1 MLLNLFIQN
10 YALIQKL
17 DIGFGEG
24 MSVITGETGAGKSIL
39 LGALSIALGKRADTQ
54 VLYDKTRK
62 CIVECQFN
70 LKDYGLKEFFDEHEI
85 DYDDLTCLRREINPA
100 GKSRSFINDTP
111 VNLNVLK
118 DLGDRLVDIH
128 SQHKTITLNK
138 SDIQLAVVDQFA
150 GNNPLLQQYRREY
163 QEYLQ
168 LFRQIQELTDKDRQA
183 REEQDYLQ
191 FQLNELE
198 SAGLRPGEA
207 EALEGELSVLNNSGE
222 IKVMLSQL
230 SGILASSDDSILSRM
245 AEMRSLFTQLSKY
258 QIGLEAVIQRMESNY
273 IDLKDI
279 AGELEKA
286 GASVNLDPVRMKEV
300 SDRLDLLWQL
310 FRKHRV
316 NGTEELIGIRDA
328 TSARLSEISGLD
340 EVLMKLKSASEEKL
354 RAVKILSSG
363 LSRARTRVT
372 PEIER
377 EIIKSLK
384 LLGIPDANFAIR
396 HELSGDFTPDGTDQ
410 MRFYFN
416 ANKGRELM
424 ELSRVAS
431 GGELSRLM
439 LCVKSLIS
447 QRNLIP
453 TIIFDEVD
461 MGVSGPIAGKVAG
474 MLQGLS
480 SHMQVI
486 VITHLPQIASVG
498 RVHYNVFKETGTSS
512 PETRIR
518 ILNREE
524 RIAEIA
530 KMLSGT
536 VTTIA
541 ATDAA
546 RELLS
551 QTGGTAP

>member
-39 LGALSIALGKRADTQ
+39 LGALAIALGKRADTQ

-62 CIVECQFN
+62 CIVDCEFN
-70 LKDYGLKEFFDEHEI
+70 LMDYGLKDFFDEHGI
-85 DYDDLTCLRREINPA
+85 DYDDITYLRREINPA

-118 DLGDRLVDIH
+118 DLGDRLVDVH

-150 GNNPLLQQYRREY
+150 GNNQLLQQYGREY
-163 QEYLQ
+163 NAYLR
-168 LFRQIQELTDKDRQA
+168 LIRQIQELTDKDRQA
-183 REEQDYLQ
+183 KDDQDYLQ

-198 SAGLRPGEA
+198 SSGLKPGETEGL
-207 EALEGELSVLNNSGE
+207 EAELSILNHSGD
-222 IKVMLSQL
+222 IKTMLSQL
-230 SGILASSDDSILSRM
+230 SGILAASDDSILNRM
-245 AEMRSLFTQLSKY
+245 AEMRSICSQLAKY
-258 QIGLEAVIQRMESNY
+258 QIGLDPVIQRIESNY

-286 GASVNLDPVRMKEV
+286 NASVNLDPGRMKEV
-300 SDRLDLLWQL
+300 SERLDLLWQL

-316 NGTEELIGIRDA
+316 NSSEELIGIRDTTA
-328 TSARLSEISGLD
+328 ARLSEISGLD
-340 EVLMKLKSASEEKL
+340 EAIARLKSAREEKL
-354 RAVKILSSG
+354 RAIEALSSG
-363 LSRARTRVT
+363 LTRARTRVM
-372 PEIER
+372 PDIEKEIT
-377 EIIKSLK
+377 KSLK
-384 LLGIPDANFAIR
+384 MLGMPDASFVIR
-396 HELSGDFTPDGTDQ
+396 HEPTDGLTPDGTDKV
-410 MRFYFN
+410 RFFFN
-416 ANKGRELM
+416 ANKGGELM

-447 QRNLIP
+447 QRNLVP
-453 TIIFDEVD
+453 TIIFDEID
-461 MGVSGPIAGKVAG
+461 MGVSGPVAGKVAG
-474 MLQGLS
+474 MLHGLS
-480 SHMQVI
+480 SAMQVI
-486 VITHLPQIASVG
+486 VITHLPQIASRG
-498 RVHYNVFKETGTSS
+498 EVHYNVYKEAGTSS
-512 PETRIR
+512 AETRIK
-518 ILNREE
+518 ILGREE

-536 VTTIA
+536 VTTAA
-541 ATDAA
+541 ATNAA

-551 QTGGTAP
+551 REPGPAK